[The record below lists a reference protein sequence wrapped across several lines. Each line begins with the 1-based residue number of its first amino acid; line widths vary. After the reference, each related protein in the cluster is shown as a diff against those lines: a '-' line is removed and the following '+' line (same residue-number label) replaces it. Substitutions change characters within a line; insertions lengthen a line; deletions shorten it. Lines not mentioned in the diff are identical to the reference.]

1 MTKPSG
7 TILDG
12 AKRRARRAEAQDGP
26 STKPFLPFTR
36 PTIDE
41 ETIQGVVEVLRSG
54 WLASG
59 PNVKKLEAALS
70 EYFGGR
76 PVRTQT
82 SATAS
87 LEHALLVAG
96 IGAGDEVITPAM
108 SFVATTNVITRVGAR
123 PVLVD
128 VGLDTR
134 NIDFDQVEAAIT
146 PRTRAILPVHFCG
159 LPVDMDRLYAIAER
173 HRLRVIED
181 AAQAIGSSWRGRRI
195 GSFGDLVCFSF
206 HPNKNMTTIEG
217 GCVVGG
223 SAEEV
228 RQLELHRFHGQHKTT
243 EDEVDTFF
251 AGGKANL
258 TDVAARVGLGQLASL
273 ERFNA
278 RRRELAARY
287 FSLWGNDA
295 PVRLPARG
303 DEGHNWHMFAPL
315 LPLERLRISRLQ
327 FIQQMAEQGIG
338 VGVHYAAAIHLFT
351 GYRALGYRDGQFPN
365 AERIGR
371 QTVTLP
377 LFPAMELSDVD
388 RVVEAATDILR
399 RASK

>member
-1 MTKPSG
+1 MTK
-7 TILDG
+7 
-12 AKRRARRAEAQDGP
+12 GP
-26 STKPFLPFTR
+26 SNPFLPFTR

-70 EYFGGR
+70 EYCGGR

-108 SFVATTNVITRVGAR
+108 SFVATANVIVRVGAR
-123 PVLVD
+123 PVFVD

-134 NIDFDQVEAAIT
+134 NMDFDQVEAAIT
-146 PRTRAILPVHFCG
+146 PRTRAILPVHFAG
-159 LPVDMDRLYAIAER
+159 LAVDMDRLYAIAER

-181 AAQAIGSSWRGRRI
+181 AAQAIGSTWRGKRI

-206 HPNKNMTTIEG
+206 HPNKNLTTIEG

-223 SAEEV
+223 SPEEV
-228 RQLELHRFHGQHKTT
+228 SQLELHRFHGQRKIAA
-243 EDEVDTFF
+243 DEVDTLF
-251 AGGKANL
+251 AAGKANL
-258 TDVAARVGLGQLASL
+258 SDVAARVGLGQLASL
-273 ERFNA
+273 ERSNA
-278 RRRELAARY
+278 RRRELVARY
-287 FSLWGNDA
+287 FSLWGNGA

-303 DEGHNWHMFAPL
+303 DEGHNCHMFAPL

-327 FIQQMAEQGIG
+327 FIEQMEERGIG
-338 VGVHYAAAIHLFT
+338 VGVHYASAIHLFT
-351 GYRALGYRDGQFPN
+351 AYRALGYRDGQFPN

-371 QTVTLP
+371 ETVTLP

-388 RVVEAATDILR
+388 RVVEAANDILR
-399 RASK
+399 RAAK

>member
-1 MTKPSG
+1 MTTEP
-7 TILDG
+7 
-12 AKRRARRAEAQDGP
+12 R
-26 STKPFLPFTR
+26 KPFLPFTR

-41 ETIQGVVEVLRSG
+41 ETIQGVAEVLRSG

-70 EYFGGR
+70 EYLGGR
-76 PVRTQT
+76 PVRTQMH
-82 SATAS
+82 ATAS
-87 LEHALLVAG
+87 LEHSLLVAG

-108 SFVATTNVITRVGAR
+108 SFVATANVIVRVGAR
-123 PVLVD
+123 PVFVD
-128 VGLDTR
+128 VGLDSR

-146 PRTRAILPVHFCG
+146 PRTRAIMPVHFAG
-159 LPVDMDRLYAIAER
+159 LAVDMDRLYAIAER

-206 HPNKNMTTIEG
+206 HPNKNLTTIEG

-223 SAEEV
+223 SPEEV
-228 RQLELHRFHGQHKTT
+228 SQLELHRFHGQARLAA
-243 EDEVDTFF
+243 DEVDTLF
-251 AGGKANL
+251 AAGKANL
-258 TDVAARVGLGQLASL
+258 SDVAARVGLGQLASL

-287 FSLWGNDA
+287 FTLWGRDA

-315 LPLERLRISRLQ
+315 LPLERLRITRLQ
-327 FIQQMAEQGIG
+327 FIERMAERGIG
-338 VGVHYAAAIHLFT
+338 VGVHYASAIHLFT
-351 GYRALGYRDGQFPN
+351 AYRALGYREGQFPN

-371 QTVTLP
+371 ETVTLP

-388 RVVEAATDILR
+388 RVVEATTEILKG
-399 RASK
+399 AAQ

>member
-1 MTKPSG
+1 MDGESQPEGRGAG
-7 TILDG
+7 TEP
-12 AKRRARRAEAQDGP
+12 RN
-26 STKPFLPFTR
+26 PFLPFTR
-36 PTIDE
+36 PSIDE
-41 ETIQGVVEVLRSG
+41 QTIQGVVEVLRSG

-59 PNVKKLEAALS
+59 PNVKKFEAALS

-87 LEHALLVAG
+87 LEHALLAAG

-108 SFVATTNVITRVGAR
+108 SFVATANVIVRAGAR
-123 PVLVD
+123 PVFVD
-128 VGLDTR
+128 VDLDTR

-146 PRTRAILPVHFCG
+146 PRTRALMPVHFAG
-159 LPVDMDRLYAIAER
+159 LAVDMDRLYAIAAR

-181 AAQAIGSSWRGRRI
+181 AAHAIGSAWRGKRI

-206 HPNKNMTTIEG
+206 HPNKNLTSIEG

-223 SAEEV
+223 SPEEV
-228 RQLELHRFHGQHKTT
+228 ARLELHRFHGQRKGAA
-243 EDEVDTFF
+243 DEFDTLF
-251 AGGKANL
+251 AAGKANL
-258 TDVAARVGLGQLASL
+258 SDVSARVGLGQLAAL
-273 ERFNA
+273 EGFNA

-287 FSLWGNDA
+287 FSLWAGEA

-303 DEGHNWHMFAPL
+303 NEGHNWHIFSPL

-327 FIQQMAEQGIG
+327 FIERMAEQGVG
-338 VGVHYAAAIHLFT
+338 VGVHYAAIHLFT
-351 GYRALGYRDGQFPN
+351 AYRALGYREGQFPN

-371 QTVTLP
+371 ETVTLP
-377 LFPAMELSDVD
+377 LFPGMALTDVD
-388 RVVEAATDILR
+388 RVVETVDEILR
-399 RASK
+399 SAAK